1 MRNFT
6 MIAAVAAMTAASVAP
21 TAAEAHGR
29 RDRHSHASQYDRG
42 YDDRGYDRRSDDRY
56 YGRTRQRCRSGTTGA
71 ILGAAAGALL
81 GREVIGRRGNG
92 TTGTILGAAAG
103 GLGGRA
109 LTRDKGCR

>member
-21 TAAEAHGR
+21 TAADAHGR
-29 RDRHSHASQYDRG
+29 RDRHRHASQYDRG
-42 YDDRGYDRRSDDRY
+42 YDDRGYDNRY
-56 YGRTRQRCRSGTTGA
+56 YGRTRQRCRSGTTAA

-81 GREVIGRRGNG
+81 GREVVGRGA
-92 TTGTILGAAAG
+92 TGTILGAAGG
-103 GLGGRA
+103 GLAGRE